1 MVVKITESE
10 REALVDL
17 LPQWTVMNDP
27 DTIARDFVFQDFI
40 EAFGF
45 MSKVALL
52 AERVDHHPEWS
63 NVYNR
68 VRIRLSTHEVG
79 GLTMSDVKLA
89 QMIDAIQN

>member
-1 MVVKITESE
+1 MVGKLTEPE

-79 GLTMSDVKLA
+79 GLTMRDVKLA

>member
-1 MVVKITESE
+1 MIEKLTEPE

-17 LPQWTVMNDP
+17 LPQWTVLSDR
-27 DTIARDFVFQDFI
+27 DTITRDFVFPDFV

-79 GLTMSDVKLA
+79 GLTMRDVKLA

>member
-79 GLTMSDVKLA
+79 GLTMRDVKLA

>member
-1 MVVKITESE
+1 MVAKLTDTE

-17 LPQWTVMNDP
+17 LPRWTVLSDR
-27 DTIARDFVFQDFI
+27 DTITRDFVFPDFV

-45 MSKVALL
+45 MSKVALV

-79 GLTMSDVKLA
+79 GLTMRDVELA
-89 QMIDAIQN
+89 QLIDAIQN